1 MIIKQTNSLTSQ
13 IYQDSLAI
21 RHEVFVKEQGVS
33 LALEIEGEEGK
44 NYYVGYI
51 DEKPVVTARSYLEDS
66 TTWHLQRVATLKDFR
81 NQGLAAKLLLEIEK
95 QAKNVQI
102 IRLTLGAQDS
112 AQGFYQKLGYHV
124 VGDGFLDAGIAHH
137 QMDKF
142 LN

>member
-33 LALEIEGEEGK
+33 LELEIEGEEGK
-44 NYYVGYI
+44 TYYVGYVA
-51 DEKPVVTARSYLEDS
+51 EKPVVTARSYLEDA
-66 TTWHLQRVATLKDFR
+66 TTWHLQRVATLEAFR
-81 NQGLAAKLLLEIEK
+81 HQGLAAELLLEIEK
-95 QAKNVQI
+95 QAKKAQI
-102 IRLTLGAQDS
+102 TQLTLGAQDS

-124 VGDGFLDAGIAHH
+124 IGAGFLDAGIPHH
-137 QMDKF
+137 RMDKF